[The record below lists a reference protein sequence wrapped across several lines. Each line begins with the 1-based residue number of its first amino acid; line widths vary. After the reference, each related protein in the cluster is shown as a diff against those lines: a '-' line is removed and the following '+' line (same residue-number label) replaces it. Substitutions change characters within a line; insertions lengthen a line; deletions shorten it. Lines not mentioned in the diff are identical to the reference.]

1 MIVVRNKLIPFKGF
15 KCINICGVLF
25 CRENA
30 VLQPNVIEHER
41 IHTKQ
46 MGDLLYLFPLYYLWY
61 IAEWL
66 IRLCMTR
73 DTKKAYK
80 AILFEQEAYI
90 HEYEIG
96 YHKTR
101 KHFAWLK
108 NQSIGMSC
116 VIALPLLL
124 SLYGCKTQY
133 VPVETVRTEYVERT
147 KELRDT
153 TVIHDSTFVY
163 RNGDTLYITQWRDRW
178 RTVYKQDTLL
188 VNRTDSVQVPYPV
201 EKKLNRWEQFKV
213 DYSGY
218 VIGILLASL
227 VLIIVVHKNR
237 ARSTIRD

>member
-25 CRENA
+25 CRKGA

-61 IAEWL
+61 VVEWL
-66 IRLCMTR
+66 IRLCLTR

-80 AILFEQEAYI
+80 AILFEQEAYC

-101 KHFAWLK
+101 AHFAWLRK
-108 NQSIGMSC
+108 LNIGMSC
-116 VIALPLLL
+116 MIVLPLLL
-124 SLYGCKTQY
+124 ALYGCKTQY
-133 VPVETVRTEYVERT
+133 VPVETVRTEYVEHT

-163 RNGDTLYITQWRDRW
+163 RNGDTLYITKWRDRW
-178 RTVYKQDTLL
+178 RNKYIKDTVFVSRK
-188 VNRTDSVQVPYPV
+188 DSVQVPYPV

-227 VLIIVVHKNR
+227 VLIIVVHKKR